1 MAATTVNDPE
11 RFADMIN
18 PEHATVPKL
27 GILGLE
33 LNDTVRAVLQTR
45 FEHGVLVAAH
55 AGRSSYLGDEL
66 QQGDIIYSINGKR
79 IHSVSALRAELE
91 GLKPDDPI
99 VLQVERTGILAFIIL
114 ETNT

>member
-1 MAATTVNDPE
+1 VNDPK

-18 PEHATVPKL
+18 PEHAIVPKL

-55 AGRSSYLGDEL
+55 AGTSSYLGDEL
-66 QQGDIIYSINGKR
+66 QQGDIIYSINGKG
-79 IHSVSALRAELE
+79 IDSVSALRAELE
-91 GLKPDDPI
+91 VLKPDDPI
-99 VLQVERTGILAFIIL
+99 VLQVERIGILTFIAL